1 MGVWGFIAQSRLN
14 FPQRRNSRI
23 IRVFTLTRRQSCLL
37 TFVPQGV
44 QVPHIDSWYAPNMY
58 PDVYRRIYIDWFQ
71 HTNCYCCTYVYMIYI
86 YLSLSLCRFIYMY
99 LQAGFGPSSRKSLV
113 KNPPVRLALSVE
125 RFSSSN
131 LGISY
136 VDINMFYIK
145 HLYISCIYIYI
156 YI

>member
-86 YLSLSLCRFIYMY
+86 YLSLSVPFYLYVSSGRFRSI
-99 LQAGFGPSSRKSLV
+99 QPQEPGEESTCEAG
-113 KNPPVRLALSVE
+113 ALSGEV
-125 RFSSSN
+125 FFIKF
-131 LGISY
+131 G
-136 VDINMFYIK
+136 DILCGY
-145 HLYISCIYIYI
+145 
-156 YI
+156 